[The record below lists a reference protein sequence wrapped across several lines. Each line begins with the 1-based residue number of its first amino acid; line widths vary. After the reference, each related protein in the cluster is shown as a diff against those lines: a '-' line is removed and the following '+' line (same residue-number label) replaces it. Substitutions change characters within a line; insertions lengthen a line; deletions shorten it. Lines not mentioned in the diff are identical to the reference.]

1 MPTRCVVV
9 PDRAQGIRFKAGA
22 VASTVTWTRE
32 HTAIGEIREG
42 VPEDEAKP
50 GYLTHILWKM
60 IFRLEEIMFAQCI
73 TESLAARLCGRV
85 GYGALA
91 CGPLD
96 LFAIILPIGTTQVE
110 SCAKWG

>member
-9 PDRAQGIRFKAGA
+9 PKRAQGIRFKAGA

-32 HTAIGEIREG
+32 HIAIGDIREG

-60 IFRLEEIMFAQCI
+60 IFRLEKIMFALRI
-73 TESLAARLCGRV
+73 AESIAAGFAVGLAMVRWRV
-85 GYGALA
+85 
-91 CGPLD
+91 D
-96 LFAIILPIGTTQVE
+96 LSTSQ
-110 SCAKWG
+110 